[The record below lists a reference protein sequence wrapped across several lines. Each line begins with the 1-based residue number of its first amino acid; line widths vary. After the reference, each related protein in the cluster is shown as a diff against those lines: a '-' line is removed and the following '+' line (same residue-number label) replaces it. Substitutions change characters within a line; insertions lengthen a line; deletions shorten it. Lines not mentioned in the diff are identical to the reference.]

1 MQKGFILQL
10 VFVCIHSQGYNS
22 NSESSVGFEPIWI
35 QSHAARFSIFV
46 PFSGNLSSANCL
58 NCGLLSGIK
67 D

>member
-35 QSHAARFSIFV
+35 QSCSQVLNIRAFQWKFV
-46 PFSGNLSSANCL
+46 QCQLS
-58 NCGLLSGIK
+58 
-67 D
+67 